1 MKLKDFF
8 NFKKKKEIKTD
19 ATSDE
24 KINNNAVEYNNEYN
38 KKKRKFK
45 KRYIPLIIL
54 TVLIFVAIVARIY
67 FNNGRVKKL
76 IENIVYSTTDRKLEI
91 GDFKYSILFP
101 NIQIRDAVLYNS
113 KNFNENKNI
122 SIDNLRLRF
131 SLFSLFILKLNIK
144 EFSIDNLYIDMF
156 TDESG
161 NWNLPD
167 LPPSKPKIKDTNK
180 EPFNIGKLDF
190 LKLKADIENIR
201 INNLSFK
208 ADSLS
213 HITNKPNNG
222 LIASLSNFNLH
233 LDIHTKRFPL
243 SKAISVYAPEILQ
256 DIDIKS
262 FISESLTYNDINTLF
277 KDNPLFNLNI
287 NNSDNKDEILI
298 KFDFEIDKP
307 DFKYS
312 GVEKEDMQAAF
323 NLLARYDIKNQSVY
337 IDNISSELLN
347 DEILKI
353 IVSATEIFGDNI
365 GINLDTLYAKIDLKK
380 VNSLTSIFMP
390 SLGLNMSGLIN
401 ANAEKSSGTINNID
415 NNLNLSLE
423 KINLSMSN
431 LIAINNLNSITKINY
446 NFNKN
451 KISSEDIKVNHN
463 TTIDRVF
470 ALNRYMIN
478 KTDLSLRAFSSL
490 NGLLKIAPAISS
502 PEKKSDTVI
511 YLDNL
516 STKYI
521 NSDIIANGEIK
532 FDEPTDLNIS
542 IKSVPL
548 AQLSGGIARGS
559 LNADLNIFGDLITD
573 IDASLNGL
581 VNNFSYNLSGE
592 VSSTAK
598 AKLKLLANADLIS
611 QTVKVSEL
619 NLDLDNFLNFKSYLD
634 LEGMGLKKGFVNIH
648 TLRIAPYSMKR
659 WLSPKF
665 SELLDNMPFDDDVKI
680 TSVLGYNL
688 SLENTFASFTNYSTF
703 YASEEQYKLQDIFMQ
718 ADADVNFGENLYAN
732 IRKFNLE
739 SPTNNLKVRLDGY
752 FTPIIK
758 NANLN
763 YEIGLNTDN
772 LYLPFGVEIGGL
784 LSLIGNL
791 KNNIANGDLIADD
804 FFVNMD
810 SPDKMSIVLRGLKSD
825 IDYNFDLTPTQNQ
838 VISTAA
844 RYTPLISQ
852 VPNLFF
858 EQFRIYLKIAP
869 FIDDSIRITDF
880 SSAVKVQ
887 GHGITIQDLKSSL
900 YIGGEKFD
908 DNLFLQSISN
918 NTAPR
923 RGAIHLPWLNL
934 DLGSF
939 KASTIKYDMR
949 ILASDINFKYLLSPE
964 NRSKI
969 NDDKLLV
976 NLTGDISGIGINP
989 LSSIKPATFFVGISK
1004 MSTEFSKFLIE
1015 MIRPINPGISTVEN
1029 IVQFGYDPNSVEFSI
1044 SANKVFTTFY
1054 FRDQNLDKASQQKQQ
1069 LIAFEGDKF
1078 GLEPMPFSDVI
1089 SYLEGNN

>member
-1 MKLKDFF
+1 MKLMKLKDL
-8 NFKKKKEIKTD
+8 FKKKNKTETD
-19 ATSDE
+19 SASETNIE
-24 KINNNAVEYNNEYN
+24 NNNIKS
-38 KKKRKFK
+38 KKKFK

-54 TVLIFVAIVARIY
+54 IVLIFAIIGARIY
-67 FNNGRVKKL
+67 FNNERVKNL
-76 IENIVYSTTDRKLEI
+76 IENIVYSSMNRKLEI

-101 NIQIRDAVLYNS
+101 NIQISEATLYNS
-113 KNFNENKNI
+113 TNFNEAQNI

-131 SLFSLFILKLNIK
+131 SLFSLFLLKLNIK
-144 EFSIDNLYIDMF
+144 EFSIDNLYINMF

-167 LPPSKPKIKDTNK
+167 LPPSEPKIKDTNK
-180 EPFNIGKLDF
+180 APFDFHKLDF

-208 ADSLS
+208 ADSFS
-213 HITNKPNNG
+213 FITNRPNNG

-243 SKAISVYAPEILQ
+243 SKAISVYAPEILK

-262 FISESLTYNDINTLF
+262 FISDSLTYNDSKTSF

-287 NNSDNKDEILI
+287 DNSNNENEILV

-307 DFKYS
+307 DFKYN
-312 GVEKEDMQAAF
+312 GIKKEDMQAAF
-323 NLLARYDIKNQSVY
+323 NLLTRYNITNQSVY
-337 IDNISSELLN
+337 VDNISSELLN

-353 IVSATEIFGDNI
+353 VASASEIFSDNI
-365 GINLDTLYAKIDLKK
+365 GIDLDTLYAKIDLQK

-390 SLGLNMSGLIN
+390 SLGLNMSGLVN
-401 ANAEKSSGTINNID
+401 ANAEKTAGTINNID
-415 NNLNLSLE
+415 NNIDLSLE
-423 KINLSMSN
+423 KINLSMPN
-431 LIAINNLNSITKINY
+431 LISVNNLNSLTKVNY
-446 NFNKN
+446 NYNKN
-451 KISSEDIKVNHN
+451 KTSSEDIKVNHN

-470 ALNRYMIN
+470 ALNKYMVN
-478 KTDLSLRAFSSL
+478 ETDLSLRVVSSL
-490 NGLLKIAPAISS
+490 NGLLGIAPAISE
-502 PEKKSDTVI
+502 PEKKSDTVV
-511 YLDNL
+511 YVDNI

-521 NSDIIANGEIK
+521 NSDIKINGEVK
-532 FDEPTDLNIS
+532 FDEPTDLNINL
-542 IKSVPL
+542 KSLPL
-548 AQLSGGIARGS
+548 ANLSGGIARGS
-559 LNADLNIFGDLITD
+559 LNADLNVFGNLIND
-573 IDASLNGL
+573 IDATLNGI

-598 AKLKLLANADLIS
+598 AKLKMLANADLLS
-611 QTVKVSEL
+611 QTIKVSEL

-648 TLRIAPYSMKR
+648 TFRIAPYSMKR

-665 SELLDNMPFDDDVKI
+665 AELLDNMPFDDDVRI
-680 TSVLGYNL
+680 TSALGYNL

-703 YASEEQYKLQDIFMQ
+703 YATEEQYKLQDIFLQ
-718 ADADVNFGENLYAN
+718 ADADVNFGENLHAN

-739 SPTNNLKVRLDGY
+739 SPTNNLKVSADGY
-752 FTPIIK
+752 FTPVIK
-758 NANLN
+758 NADLN
-763 YEIGLNTDN
+763 YEIGLDTEN
-772 LYLPFGVEIGGL
+772 LYLPFGMEIGGL

-791 KNNIANGDLIADD
+791 KNNIASGDLIADG

-810 SPDKMSIVLRGLKSD
+810 SEDKMSIVLRGLKSD

-838 VISTAA
+838 VVSTAT
-844 RYTPLISQ
+844 RYTPLISE

-858 EQFRIYLKIAP
+858 EQLRVYLKIAP

-908 DNLFLQSISN
+908 NDLFLQSISN
-918 NTAPR
+918 GTAPR

-939 KASTIKYDMR
+939 NARTIKYDMR

-964 NRSKI
+964 NRSRI
-969 NDDKLLV
+969 DDEKLLV
-976 NLTGDISGIGINP
+976 NLTGDISGIGISP

-1029 IVQFGYDPNSVEFSI
+1029 IVQFGYDANAVEVSI

>member
-8 NFKKKKEIKTD
+8 KKKNEITPD
-19 ATSDE
+19 TSSDE
-24 KINNNAVEYNNEYN
+24 NLNVNTDKGKN
-38 KKKRKFK
+38 KRKFK

-54 TVLIFVAIVARIY
+54 IVLILSVIGARIY
-67 FNNGRVKKL
+67 FNNNRVKNL

-91 GDFKYSILFP
+91 GDFKYSIFFP
-101 NIQIRDAVLYNS
+101 NIQISDTILYNS
-113 KNFNENKNI
+113 KNFNEAENI

-144 EFSIDNLYIDMF
+144 EFSIDNLYINMF

-161 NWNLPD
+161 NWNLLD

-180 EPFNIGKLDF
+180 EPFDIGKLDF
-190 LKLKADIENIR
+190 LKLKANIENIR

-222 LIASLSNFNLH
+222 LAASLSNFNLH

-243 SKAISVYAPEILQ
+243 SKAISVYAPEILK

-262 FISESLTYNDINTLF
+262 FISDSLIYNDINTLF

-287 NNSDNKDEILI
+287 NNSDNENEILI

-307 DFKYS
+307 DFKYN
-312 GVEKEDMQAAF
+312 GINKEDMQAAF
-323 NLLARYDIKNQSVY
+323 NFLARYDIKTQNVY
-337 IDNISSELLN
+337 IDNISSQLLN
-347 DEILKI
+347 DEILKV

-365 GINLDTLYAKIDLKK
+365 GINLDTLYAKIDLQK
-380 VNSLTSIFMP
+380 VNSLTSIFIP

-401 ANAEKSSGTINNID
+401 ANAEKSSGTINNIE

-423 KINLSMSN
+423 KINFSIKN
-431 LIAINNLNSITKINY
+431 LVAINNLNSLTKINY

-463 TTIDRVF
+463 TTIDRIF
-470 ALNRYMIN
+470 TLNRYMIN
-478 KTDLSLRAFSSL
+478 KTDLSLRVVSSL

-502 PEKKSDTVI
+502 PEKKSDTII

-521 NSDIIANGEIK
+521 NSDITLNGEIK
-532 FDEPTDLNIS
+532 FDEPTDLNINL
-542 IKSVPL
+542 KSVPL

-559 LNADLNIFGDLITD
+559 LNADLNIFGDLIND
-573 IDASLNGL
+573 IDATLNGL

-598 AKLKLLANADLIS
+598 AKLKLLANADLLS
-611 QTVKVSEL
+611 QTIKVSEL

-680 TSVLGYNL
+680 TSALGYNL

-752 FTPIIK
+752 FTPTIK

-763 YEIGLNTDN
+763 YEIGLDTDN

-784 LSLIGNL
+784 LSLAGNL
-791 KNNIANGDLIADD
+791 KNNIANGDLIAED

-838 VISTAA
+838 VVSAAA

-858 EQFRIYLKIAP
+858 EQLRVYLKIAP

-908 DNLFLQSISN
+908 DYLFLQSISN

-923 RGAIHLPWLNL
+923 RGVIHLPWLNL

-939 KASTIKYDMR
+939 NASTIKYDMR

-1054 FRDQNLDKASQQKQQ
+1054 FRDQNLDKVSQQKQQ

>member
-1 MKLKDFF
+1 MKIKDLFK
-8 NFKKKKEIKTD
+8 NFKKKKENETN
-19 ATSDE
+19 AE
-24 KINNNAVEYNNEYN
+24 NPLGENINNNEIKNNN
-38 KKKRKFK
+38 AKRKFK

-54 TVLIFVAIVARIY
+54 IVLIIGIIGARIY
-67 FNNGRVKKL
+67 FNNERVKNL
-76 IENIVYSTTDRKLEI
+76 IENIVYSSMNRKLEI

-101 NIQIRDAVLYNS
+101 NIQASDIILYNS
-113 KNFNENKNI
+113 TKFNEAKNI

-131 SLFSLFILKLNIK
+131 SLFSLFLLKLNIK
-144 EFSIDNLYIDMF
+144 EFSIDNLYINMF

-167 LPPSKPKIKDTNK
+167 LPPSEKIKETNK
-180 EPFNIGKLDF
+180 EPFDFHKLDF
-190 LKLKADIENIR
+190 LKLKANIENIR

-208 ADSLS
+208 ADSFS
-213 HITNKPNNG
+213 YITNQPNNG

-233 LDIHTKRFPL
+233 LDVHTKRFEL
-243 SKAISVYAPEILQ
+243 SKAISVYAPEILK

-262 FISESLTYNDINTLF
+262 FISDSLTYNDSKTLF

-287 NNSDNKDEILI
+287 DNKNNKDEIEL
-298 KFDFEIDKP
+298 KFDFEIEKP
-307 DFKYS
+307 NFKYN
-312 GVEKEDMQAAF
+312 GIKKEDMQTAF
-323 NLLARYDIKNQSVY
+323 NLLARYNITNQTVY

-353 IVSATEIFGDNI
+353 IASATEIFSDNI

-380 VNSLTSIFMP
+380 VNSLTSIFLP

-401 ANAEKSSGTINNID
+401 ANADKTAGTINNID
-415 NNLNLSLE
+415 NNVNISLE

-431 LIAINNLNSITKINY
+431 LIAINNLNSLTKINY
-446 NFNKN
+446 NYNKN
-451 KISSEDIKVNHN
+451 KNSRDDIKINHN

-478 KTDLSLRAFSSL
+478 NTDLTFRVISSL
-490 NGLLKIAPAISS
+490 NGLLGIAPAINN
-502 PEKKSDTVI
+502 PNKKSDTII
-511 YLDNL
+511 YVDNI
-516 STKYI
+516 STKYM
-521 NSDIIANGEIK
+521 NSSDIIMNGEVK
-532 FDEPTDLNIS
+532 FDEPTDLNINL
-542 IKSVPL
+542 KTLPL
-548 AQLSGGIARGS
+548 ANLSGGLARGS
-559 LNADLNIFGDLITD
+559 LNADLNIFGDLIND
-573 IDASLNGL
+573 IDANLNAI

-598 AKLKLLANADLIS
+598 AKLKLLANADLLS
-611 QTVKVSEL
+611 QKIKVSEL
-619 NLDLDNFLNFKSYLD
+619 NLDLDNFLNFKSHLD

-665 SELLDNMPFDDDVKI
+665 AELLENLPFDDDVRI
-680 TSVLGYNL
+680 TSALGYNL

-703 YASEEQYKLQDIFMQ
+703 YATEEKYKLQDIFLQ
-718 ADADVNFGENLYAN
+718 SDADVNFGENLHAN

-739 SPTNNLKVRLDGY
+739 SPTNNLKVSVDGY

-763 YEIGLNTDN
+763 YEIGLNTEN

-791 KNNIANGDLIADD
+791 KNNIANGDFITDK

-810 SPDKMSIVLRGLKSD
+810 SSDKMSIVLKGLKSN
-825 IDYNFDLTPTQNQ
+825 IDYHFDLTPTTNQ
-838 VISTAA
+838 AISTAA
-844 RYTPLISQ
+844 RYTPLVSQ

-858 EQFRIYLKIAP
+858 EQLRVYLKIAP

-887 GHGITIQDLKSSL
+887 GHGFTIQDLKSSL

-908 DNLFLQSISN
+908 DNLFLASISN
-918 NTAPR
+918 ETAPR

-939 KASTIKYDMR
+939 NASSIKYDMR
-949 ILASDINFKYLLSPE
+949 MLASDINFKYLLSPE

-969 NDDKLLV
+969 DDDKLLV

-989 LSSIKPATFFVGISK
+989 LSAIKPATFFVGISK

-1015 MIRPINPGISTVEN
+1015 LIRPINPGISTVEN
-1029 IVQFGYDPNSVEFSI
+1029 IVQFGYDANAVEVSI

-1054 FRDQNLDKASQQKQQ
+1054 FRDQNLDKASQHKQQ

>member
-8 NFKKKKEIKTD
+8 KKKNKIETDSVSETNIKENKKKKF
-19 ATSDE
+19 
-24 KINNNAVEYNNEYN
+24 
-38 KKKRKFK
+38 R

-54 TVLIFVAIVARIY
+54 IVLIFAVIGARIY
-67 FNNGRVKKL
+67 FNNERVKNL
-76 IENIVYSTTDRKLEI
+76 IENIVYSSMNRKLEI
-91 GDFKYSILFP
+91 GDFKYSLLFP
-101 NIQIRDAVLYNS
+101 NIQINDAILYNS
-113 KNFNENKNI
+113 TNFNEAKNI
-122 SIDNLRLRF
+122 SIDNVRLRF
-131 SLFSLFILKLNIK
+131 SLFSLFLLKLNIK

-167 LPPSKPKIKDTNK
+167 LPPSEPKIKDTNK
-180 EPFNIGKLDF
+180 APFDFHKLDF
-190 LKLKADIENIR
+190 LKFKANIENIR

-208 ADSLS
+208 ADSFS
-213 HITNKPNNG
+213 FVTNQPNNG
-222 LIASLSNFNLH
+222 LIANLSNFNLH
-233 LDIHTKRFPL
+233 LDVHTKRFPL
-243 SKAISVYAPEILQ
+243 SKAISIYAPEILK

-262 FISESLTYNDINTLF
+262 FISESLTYNDSKTSF

-287 NNSDNKDEILI
+287 DNSDNENEILV

-307 DFKYS
+307 DFKYN
-312 GVEKEDMQAAF
+312 GIKKEDMQAAF
-323 NLLARYDIKNQSVY
+323 NLKTRYNITNQSVY
-337 IDNISSELLN
+337 VDNISSELLN

-353 IVSATEIFGDNI
+353 VASASEIFSDNI
-365 GINLDTLYAKIDLKK
+365 GIDLDTLYAKIDLKK
-380 VNSLTSIFMP
+380 VNSLTTIFLP
-390 SLGLNMSGLIN
+390 SLGLNMSGLVN
-401 ANAEKSSGTINNID
+401 ANAEKTAGTINNIN

-423 KINLSMSN
+423 KINLSMPN
-431 LIAINNLNSITKINY
+431 LISVNNLNSITKINY
-446 NFNKN
+446 NYNKN
-451 KISSEDIKVNHN
+451 QTSSEDIKINHN

-470 ALNRYMIN
+470 ALNKYMIN
-478 KTDLSLRAFSSL
+478 TTDISLRAVSSL
-490 NGLLKIAPAISS
+490 NGLLAVAPAISE
-502 PEKKSDTVI
+502 PEKKSDTIV
-511 YLDNL
+511 YVDNI

-521 NSDIIANGEIK
+521 NSDVKINGEVK
-532 FDEPTDLNIS
+532 FDEPTDLNINL
-542 IKSVPL
+542 KSLPL
-548 AQLSGGIARGS
+548 ANLSGGLARGS
-559 LNADLNIFGDLITD
+559 LNADLNIFGDLIND
-573 IDASLNGL
+573 IDATLNGI

-611 QTVKVSEL
+611 QTIKVSEL

-648 TLRIAPYSMKR
+648 TFRIAPYSMKR

-665 SELLDNMPFDDDVKI
+665 AELLDSMPFDDDVRM
-680 TSVLGYNL
+680 TSALGYNL
-688 SLENTFASFTNYSTF
+688 SLDDSFASFTNYSTF
-703 YASEEQYKLQDIFMQ
+703 YATEEQYKLQDIFLQ
-718 ADADVNFGENLYAN
+718 ADADVNFGENLHAN

-739 SPTNNLKVRLDGY
+739 SPTNNLKVSVDGY
-752 FTPIIK
+752 FTPVIK

-763 YEIGLNTDN
+763 YEIGLDTDN
-772 LYLPFGVEIGGL
+772 LYLPFGMEIGGL

-791 KNNIANGDLIADD
+791 KNNIADGDLIADE

-810 SPDKMSIVLRGLKSD
+810 SPDKMSIVLQGLKSD

-838 VISTAA
+838 VVSTAA
-844 RYTPLISQ
+844 RYTPLVSE

-858 EQFRIYLKIAP
+858 DQLRVYLKIAP

-908 DNLFLQSISN
+908 NDLFLQSISN
-918 NTAPR
+918 GTAPR

-939 KASTIKYDMR
+939 NARSIKYDMR

-964 NRSKI
+964 NRSRI
-969 NDDKLLV
+969 DDEKLLV
-976 NLTGDISGIGINP
+976 NLTGDISGVGISP

-1029 IVQFGYDPNSVEFSI
+1029 IVQFGYDANAVEVSI

-1054 FRDQNLDKASQQKQQ
+1054 FRDQNLDKPNQQKQQ

>member
-8 NFKKKKEIKTD
+8 KKKNKIETD
-19 ATSDE
+19 SSSETNIENIAE
-24 KINNNAVEYNNEYN
+24 QKP
-38 KKKRKFK
+38 KRKFK

-54 TVLIFVAIVARIY
+54 IVLIFAIIGARIY
-67 FNNGRVKKL
+67 FNNERVKNL
-76 IENIVYSTTDRKLEI
+76 IENIVYSSTNRKLKI

-101 NIQIRDAVLYNS
+101 NIQINEAILYNS
-113 KNFNENKNI
+113 TNFNEAQNI
-122 SIDNLRLRF
+122 SMDNLRLRF
-131 SLFSLFILKLNIK
+131 SLFSLFLLKLNIK

-167 LPPSKPKIKDTNK
+167 LPPSEPKIKDTNK
-180 EPFNIGKLDF
+180 APFDFHKLDF
-190 LKLKADIENIR
+190 LKFKANIENIR

-213 HITNKPNNG
+213 HITNQTNNG
-222 LIASLSNFNLH
+222 IIASLSNFNLH
-233 LDIHTKRFPL
+233 LDVRTKRFPL
-243 SKAISVYAPEILQ
+243 SKAISVYAPEILK

-262 FISESLTYNDINTLF
+262 FISDSLTYNDRKTSF

-287 NNSDNKDEILI
+287 DNSNNEDEILV

-307 DFKYS
+307 DFKYN
-312 GVEKEDMQAAF
+312 GIKKEDMQAAF
-323 NLLARYDIKNQSVY
+323 NLQTIYNITNQSVY
-337 IDNISSELLN
+337 VDNISSELLN
-347 DEILKI
+347 DEILRI
-353 IVSATEIFGDNI
+353 IVSATEIFSENI
-365 GINLDTLYAKIDLKK
+365 GINLDTFYAKIDLQK
-380 VNSLTSIFMP
+380 VNSLTSIFLP

-401 ANAEKSSGTINNID
+401 ANAEKSAGTINSIN
-415 NNLNLSLE
+415 NNLDLSLE
-423 KINLSMSN
+423 KINLSMPN
-431 LIAINNLNSITKINY
+431 LIAVNNLNSLTKINY
-446 NFNKN
+446 DYNKN
-451 KISSEDIKVNHN
+451 KTSSEDIKINHR

-470 ALNRYMIN
+470 ALNKYMIN
-478 KTDLSLRAFSSL
+478 KTDLSLRAVSSL
-490 NGLLKIAPAISS
+490 NGILGVAPAISN
-502 PEKKSDTVI
+502 PEKKSDTVV
-511 YLDNL
+511 YVDNI

-521 NSDIIANGEIK
+521 NSDIAVKGEVK
-532 FDEPTDLNIS
+532 FDEPTDLNIN
-542 IKSVPL
+542 IKSLPL
-548 AQLSGGIARGS
+548 ANLSGGIARGS
-559 LNADLNIFGDLITD
+559 LNADLNVFGNLIND
-573 IDASLNGL
+573 IDATLNGI

-598 AKLKLLANADLIS
+598 AKLKLLANADLLS
-611 QTVKVSEL
+611 QTIKVSEL

-665 SELLDNMPFDDDVKI
+665 SELLDNMPFDDDVRM
-680 TSVLGYNL
+680 TSALGYNL
-688 SLENTFASFTNYSTF
+688 SLDDTFASFTNYSTF
-703 YASEEQYKLQDIFMQ
+703 YATEEQYKLQDIFLQ
-718 ADADVNFGENLYAN
+718 ADADVNFGENLHAN

-739 SPTNNLKVRLDGY
+739 SPTNNLKVSLDGY
-752 FTPIIK
+752 FTPVIK
-758 NANLN
+758 NADLN
-763 YEIGLNTDN
+763 YEIGLDTEN
-772 LYLPFGVEIGGL
+772 LYLPFGMEIGGL

-810 SPDKMSIVLRGLKSD
+810 SADKMSIVLRGLKSD

-838 VISTAA
+838 VVSTAA
-844 RYTPLISQ
+844 RYTPLVSEI
-852 VPNLFF
+852 PNLFF
-858 EQFRIYLKIAP
+858 EQLRVYLKIAP

-908 DNLFLQSISN
+908 NDLFLQSISN
-918 NTAPR
+918 GTAPR
-923 RGAIHLPWLNL
+923 RGAIHLPWFNL

-939 KASTIKYDMR
+939 NASSIKYDMR

-964 NRSKI
+964 NRSRI
-969 NDDKLLV
+969 DDEKLLV
-976 NLTGDISGIGINP
+976 NLTGDISGIGISP

-1029 IVQFGYDPNSVEFSI
+1029 IVQFGYDANAVEVSI

-1054 FRDQNLDKASQQKQQ
+1054 FRDQNLDKVSQQKQQ

>member
-1 MKLKDFF
+1 MKLMKLKDLF
-8 NFKKKKEIKTD
+8 
-19 ATSDE
+19 
-24 KINNNAVEYNNEYN
+24 N
-38 KKKRKFK
+38 KKKNKTETDSASETNIENNNIKGKKKFK

-54 TVLIFVAIVARIY
+54 IVLIFAVIGARIY
-67 FNNGRVKKL
+67 FNNERVKNL
-76 IENIVYSTTDRKLEI
+76 IENIVYSSMNRKLEI

-101 NIQIRDAVLYNS
+101 NIQISEAMLYNS
-113 KNFNENKNI
+113 TNFNEAQNI

-131 SLFSLFILKLNIK
+131 SLFSLFLLKLNIK
-144 EFSIDNLYIDMF
+144 EFSIDNLYINMF

-167 LPPSKPKIKDTNK
+167 LPPSEPKIKDTNK
-180 EPFNIGKLDF
+180 APFDFHKLDF

-208 ADSLS
+208 ADSFS
-213 HITNKPNNG
+213 FVTNRPNNG

-243 SKAISVYAPEILQ
+243 SKAISVNAPEILK

-262 FISESLTYNDINTLF
+262 FISDSSTYNDNKTSF

-287 NNSDNKDEILI
+287 DNSNNENEILV

-307 DFKYS
+307 DFKYN
-312 GVEKEDMQAAF
+312 GIKKEDMQAAF
-323 NLLARYDIKNQSVY
+323 NLLMRYNITNQSVY
-337 IDNISSELLN
+337 VDNISSEFLN

-353 IVSATEIFGDNI
+353 VASASEIFSDNI
-365 GINLDTLYAKIDLKK
+365 GIDLDTLYAKIDLQK
-380 VNSLTSIFMP
+380 VNSLTTIFMP
-390 SLGLNMSGLIN
+390 SLGLNMSGLVN
-401 ANAEKSSGTINNID
+401 ANAEKTAGTINNID
-415 NNLNLSLE
+415 NNIDLSLD
-423 KINLSMSN
+423 KINLSMPN
-431 LIAINNLNSITKINY
+431 LISVNNLNSLTKVNY
-446 NFNKN
+446 NYNKN
-451 KISSEDIKVNHN
+451 KTSREDIKVSHN

-470 ALNRYMIN
+470 ALNKYMVN
-478 KTDLSLRAFSSL
+478 ETDLSLRVVSSL
-490 NGLLKIAPAISS
+490 SGLLGIAPAISK
-502 PEKKSDTVI
+502 PEKKSDTIV
-511 YLDNL
+511 YVDNI

-521 NSDIIANGEIK
+521 NSDIKINGEVK
-532 FDEPTDLNIS
+532 FDEPTDLNINL
-542 IKSVPL
+542 KSLPL
-548 AQLSGGIARGS
+548 ANLSGGIARGS
-559 LNADLNIFGDLITD
+559 LNADLNVFGDLIND
-573 IDASLNGL
+573 IDATLNGI

-598 AKLKLLANADLIS
+598 AKLKMLANANLLS
-611 QTVKVSEL
+611 QTIKVSEL

-648 TLRIAPYSMKR
+648 TFRIAPYSMKR

-665 SELLDNMPFDDDVKI
+665 AELLDNMPFDDDVRI
-680 TSVLGYNL
+680 TSALGYNL
-688 SLENTFASFTNYSTF
+688 SLEDSFASFTNYSTF
-703 YASEEQYKLQDIFMQ
+703 YATEEQYKLQDIFLQ
-718 ADADVNFGENLYAN
+718 ADADVNFGENLHAN

-739 SPTNNLKVRLDGY
+739 SPTNNLKVSADGY
-752 FTPIIK
+752 FTPVIK
-758 NANLN
+758 NADLN
-763 YEIGLNTDN
+763 YEIGLDTEN
-772 LYLPFGVEIGGL
+772 LYLPFGMEIGGL

-791 KNNIANGDLIADD
+791 KNNIASGDLIADG

-810 SPDKMSIVLRGLKSD
+810 SEDKMSIVLRGLKSD

-838 VISTAA
+838 VVSTAT
-844 RYTPLISQ
+844 RYTPLISE

-858 EQFRIYLKIAP
+858 EQLRVYLKIAP

-908 DNLFLQSISN
+908 NDLFLQSISN
-918 NTAPR
+918 GTAPR

-939 KASTIKYDMR
+939 NARTIKYDMR

-964 NRSKI
+964 NRSRI
-969 NDDKLLV
+969 DDEKLLV
-976 NLTGDISGIGINP
+976 NLTGDISGIGISP

-1029 IVQFGYDPNSVEFSI
+1029 IVQFGYDANAVEVSI

>member
-1 MKLKDFF
+1 
-8 NFKKKKEIKTD
+8 
-19 ATSDE
+19 
-24 KINNNAVEYNNEYN
+24 
-38 KKKRKFK
+38 
-45 KRYIPLIIL
+45 
-54 TVLIFVAIVARIY
+54 
-67 FNNGRVKKL
+67 
-76 IENIVYSTTDRKLEI
+76 
-91 GDFKYSILFP
+91 
-101 NIQIRDAVLYNS
+101 
-113 KNFNENKNI
+113 
-122 SIDNLRLRF
+122 
-131 SLFSLFILKLNIK
+131 
-144 EFSIDNLYIDMF
+144 MF

-167 LPPSKPKIKDTNK
+167 LSPSEKIKETNK
-180 EPFNIGKLDF
+180 EPFDFHKLDF
-190 LKLKADIENIR
+190 LKLKANIENIR

-208 ADSLS
+208 ADSFS
-213 HITNKPNNG
+213 YITNQPNNG

-233 LDIHTKRFPL
+233 LDVHTKRFEL
-243 SKAISVYAPEILQ
+243 SKAISVYAPEILK

-262 FISESLTYNDINTLF
+262 FISDSLTYNDSKTLF

-287 NNSDNKDEILI
+287 DNKNNKDEIEL
-298 KFDFEIDKP
+298 KFDFEIEKP
-307 DFKYS
+307 NFKYN
-312 GVEKEDMQAAF
+312 GIKKEDMQAAL
-323 NLLARYDIKNQSVY
+323 NLLARYNITNQTVY

-353 IVSATEIFGDNI
+353 VASATEIFSDNI
-365 GINLDTLYAKIDLKK
+365 GINLETLYAKIDLKK
-380 VNSLTSIFMP
+380 VNSLTSIFLP

-401 ANAEKSSGTINNID
+401 ANADKTAGTINNID
-415 NNLNLSLE
+415 NNVNISLE

-431 LIAINNLNSITKINY
+431 LIAINNLNSLTKINY
-446 NFNKN
+446 NYNKN
-451 KISSEDIKVNHN
+451 KNSRDDIKINHN

-478 KTDLSLRAFSSL
+478 NTDLTFRVISSL
-490 NGLLKIAPAISS
+490 NGLLGIAPAINN
-502 PEKKSDTVI
+502 PDKKSDTII
-511 YLDNL
+511 YVDNI
-516 STKYI
+516 STKYM
-521 NSDIIANGEIK
+521 NSSDIIMNGEVK
-532 FDEPTDLNIS
+532 FDEPTDLNINL
-542 IKSVPL
+542 KTLPL
-548 AQLSGGIARGS
+548 ANLSGGLARGS
-559 LNADLNIFGDLITD
+559 LNADLNIFGDLIND
-573 IDASLNGL
+573 IDANLNAI

-598 AKLKLLANADLIS
+598 AKLKLLANADLLS
-611 QTVKVSEL
+611 QKIKVSEL
-619 NLDLDNFLNFKSYLD
+619 NLDLDNFLNFKSHLD

-659 WLSPKF
+659 WISPKF
-665 SELLDNMPFDDDVKI
+665 AELLENLPFDDDVRI
-680 TSVLGYNL
+680 TSALGYNL

-703 YASEEQYKLQDIFMQ
+703 YATEEKYKLQDIFLQ
-718 ADADVNFGENLYAN
+718 ADADVNFGENLHAN

-739 SPTNNLKVRLDGY
+739 SPTNNLKVSVDGY

-763 YEIGLNTDN
+763 YEIGLNTEN

-791 KNNIANGDLIADD
+791 KNNIANGDFITDK

-810 SPDKMSIVLRGLKSD
+810 SSDKMSIVLKGLKSN
-825 IDYNFDLTPTQNQ
+825 IDYHFDLTPTTNQ
-838 VISTAA
+838 AISTAA
-844 RYTPLISQ
+844 RYTPLVSQ

-858 EQFRIYLKIAP
+858 EQLRVYLKIAP

-887 GHGITIQDLKSSL
+887 GHGFTIQDLKSSL

-908 DNLFLQSISN
+908 DNLFLASISN
-918 NTAPR
+918 ETAPR

-939 KASTIKYDMR
+939 NASSIKYDMR
-949 ILASDINFKYLLSPE
+949 MLASDINFKYLLSPE

-969 NDDKLLV
+969 DDDKLLV

-989 LSSIKPATFFVGISK
+989 LSAIKPATFFVGISK

-1015 MIRPINPGISTVEN
+1015 LIRPINPGISTVEN
-1029 IVQFGYDPNSVEFSI
+1029 IVQFGYDANAVEVSI

-1054 FRDQNLDKASQQKQQ
+1054 FRDQNLDKASQHKQQ

>member
-1 MKLKDFF
+1 MKIKDLFK
-8 NFKKKKEIKTD
+8 NLKKKKENETN
-19 ATSDE
+19 AE
-24 KINNNAVEYNNEYN
+24 NPLGENINNNEIKNNN
-38 KKKRKFK
+38 AKRKFK

-54 TVLIFVAIVARIY
+54 IVLIIGIIGARIY
-67 FNNGRVKKL
+67 FNNERVKNL
-76 IENIVYSTTDRKLEI
+76 IENIVYSSMNRKLEI
-91 GDFKYSILFP
+91 VDFKYSILFP
-101 NIQIRDAVLYNS
+101 NIQISEVMLYNS
-113 KNFNENKNI
+113 TKFNEAENI

-131 SLFSLFILKLNIK
+131 SLFSLFLLKLNIK
-144 EFSIDNLYIDMF
+144 EFSIDNLYINMF

-167 LPPSKPKIKDTNK
+167 LPPSKKIKETNK
-180 EPFNIGKLDF
+180 EPFNFHKLDF
-190 LKLKADIENIR
+190 LKLKANIENIR

-208 ADSLS
+208 ADSFS
-213 HITNKPNNG
+213 YITNRPNNG

-243 SKAISVYAPEILQ
+243 SKAISVYAPEILK

-262 FISESLTYNDINTLF
+262 FISDSLTYRDGKTSF

-287 NNSDNKDEILI
+287 DNSNNENEILV

-307 DFKYS
+307 DFKYN
-312 GVEKEDMQAAF
+312 GIKKEDMQAAF
-323 NLLARYDIKNQSVY
+323 NLLTRYNITNQSVY

-347 DEILKI
+347 DAILKI
-353 IVSATEIFGDNI
+353 VASASEIFSDNI
-365 GINLDTLYAKIDLKK
+365 GIDLDTLYAKIDLNK

-390 SLGLNMSGLIN
+390 SLGLNMSGLVN
-401 ANAEKSSGTINNID
+401 ANAEKTAGTINNID
-415 NNLNLSLE
+415 NNIDLSLE
-423 KINLSMSN
+423 KINLSMPN
-431 LIAINNLNSITKINY
+431 LISVNNLNSLTKINY
-446 NFNKN
+446 NYNKN
-451 KISSEDIKVNHN
+451 KTSREDIKVNHN

-470 ALNRYMIN
+470 ALNKYMIN
-478 KTDLSLRAFSSL
+478 ETDLSLRVVSSL
-490 NGLLKIAPAISS
+490 NGLLGIVPAISE
-502 PEKKSDTVI
+502 PEKKSDSVV
-511 YLDNL
+511 YVDNI

-521 NSDIIANGEIK
+521 NSDIKINGEVK
-532 FDEPTDLNIS
+532 FDEPTDLNINL
-542 IKSVPL
+542 KSLPL
-548 AQLSGGIARGS
+548 ANLSGGIARGS
-559 LNADLNIFGDLITD
+559 LNADLNVFGDLIND
-573 IDASLNGL
+573 IDATLNGI

-598 AKLKLLANADLIS
+598 AKLKLLANADLLS
-611 QTVKVSEL
+611 QTIKVSEL

-648 TLRIAPYSMKR
+648 TFRIAPYSMKR

-665 SELLDNMPFDDDVKI
+665 AELLDNMPFDDDVRI
-680 TSVLGYNL
+680 TSALGYNL

-703 YASEEQYKLQDIFMQ
+703 YATEEQYKLQDIFLQ
-718 ADADVNFGENLYAN
+718 ADADVNFGENLHAN

-739 SPTNNLKVRLDGY
+739 SPTNNLKVSADGY
-752 FTPIIK
+752 FTPVIK
-758 NANLN
+758 NADLN
-763 YEIGLNTDN
+763 YEIGLDTEN
-772 LYLPFGVEIGGL
+772 LYLPFGMKIGGL

-791 KNNIANGDLIADD
+791 KNNIANGDLIADG

-810 SPDKMSIVLRGLKSD
+810 SEGKMSIVLRGLKSD

-838 VISTAA
+838 VVSMAT
-844 RYTPLISQ
+844 RYTPLISE

-858 EQFRIYLKIAP
+858 EQLRVYLKIAP

-880 SSAVKVQ
+880 SSTVKIQ

-908 DNLFLQSISN
+908 NDLFLQSISN
-918 NTAPR
+918 GTAPR

-939 KASTIKYDMR
+939 NARTIKYDMR

-964 NRSKI
+964 NRGRI
-969 NDDKLLV
+969 DDDKLLV
-976 NLTGDISGIGINP
+976 NLTGDISGIGISP

-1029 IVQFGYDPNSVEFSI
+1029 IVQFGYDANAVEVSI

-1054 FRDQNLDKASQQKQQ
+1054 FRDQNLDKPNQQKQQ